1 MRAMS
6 RTNMLAYSLG
16 ECRSHGLLQ
25 IKQGDATLSPRRFG
39 RCRANVHR
47 TFCTPALAF
56 ASYPFV
62 DLSSGDTLHCK
73 LFPDGKCSKSNR
85 GTLRCL
91 RAALVGAGQTSTGRF
106 APLHW
111 LLPATLL
118 WTCHLGTPCTASCSQ
133 TASFIKSLCTL
144 MVE

>member
-6 RTNMLAYSLG
+6 RTNMLAYSLS

-73 LFPDGKCSKSNR
+73 LFPDGKFHKISLYFDGRIKYNEVNDKSEVR
-85 GTLRCL
+85 GIEN
-91 RAALVGAGQTSTGRF
+91 SEF
-106 APLHW
+106 
-111 LLPATLL
+111 
-118 WTCHLGTPCTASCSQ
+118 
-133 TASFIKSLCTL
+133 K
-144 MVE
+144 EE